1 MNNTNLIFRRVHLYL
16 GMLLIPWILI
26 YALSTFTFNHR
37 DWFRG
42 QFNQPDSWAQ
52 LWKKEYKADVPRQQP
67 KLKEWARRLLDKNG
81 ITGAFNVRQN
91 RQSVLINLIQFR
103 NPIRVTYQKNA
114 GQLRAEQKRT
124 NPCRGDGADAR
135 PPRLRAG
142 RGGVLYNGWAF
153 VVDLVCFAIIAWTV
167 TGLYLWWKL
176 AATRKAGW
184 VAILSGLATFL
195 LLVFT
200 I

>member
-16 GMLLIPWILI
+16 GMLLIPWVLI

-42 QFNQPDSWAQ
+42 QFNQPDSWVQ
-52 LWKKEYKADVPRQQP
+52 LWKKEFKADVPRQQP
-67 KLKEWARRLLDKNG
+67 KLKEWARSVLDENG
-81 ITGAFNVRQN
+81 IKGGFNVRQN
-91 RQSVLINLIQFR
+91 PQSVLINFIQFR
-103 NPIRVTYQKNA
+103 NPIRVTYRKNS
-114 GQLRAEQKRT
+114 GQLLAEQKRT
-124 NPCRGDGADAR
+124 TLAEMMAR
-135 PPRLRAG
+135 MHVRHGYG
-142 RGGVLYNGWAF
+142 RGGGLYNSWAF
-153 VVDLVCFAIIAWTV
+153 VVDLVCFAIIAWIV
-167 TGLYLWWKL
+167 TGLYMWWKL
-176 AATRKAGW
+176 PATRKAGW

>member
-16 GMLLIPWILI
+16 GMLLIPWVLI

-42 QFNQPDSWAQ
+42 QFNQPDSWTQ
-52 LWKKEYKADVPRQQP
+52 LWKKEFKADVPRQQL
-67 KLKEWARRLLDKNG
+67 KLKEWARGVLDENG
-81 ITGAFNVRQN
+81 IKGGFNVRQN
-91 RQSVLINLIQFR
+91 PQSVLINLIQFR
-103 NPIRVTYQKNA
+103 NPIRVTYQKNE
-114 GQLRAEQKRT
+114 GQLLAEQKRT
-124 NPCRGDGADAR
+124 TLAEMMVRMHVRHGY
-135 PPRLRAG
+135 G
-142 RGGVLYNGWAF
+142 RDGVLYDSWAF
-153 VVDLVCFAIIAWTV
+153 VVDLVCFAIIAWIA
-167 TGLYLWWKL
+167 TGLYMWWKL
-176 AATRKAGW
+176 PATRKAGW

>member
-16 GMLLIPWILI
+16 GMLLIPWVLI

-42 QFNQPDSWAQ
+42 QFNQPDSWTQ
-52 LWKKEYKADVPRQQP
+52 LWKKEFKADVPRQQP
-67 KLKEWARRLLDKNG
+67 KLKEWARGVLDENG
-81 ITGAFNVRQN
+81 IKGGFNVRQN
-91 RQSVLINLIQFR
+91 PKSVLINFIQFR
-103 NPIRVTYQKNA
+103 NPIRVTYRKNS
-114 GQLRAEQKRT
+114 GQLLAEQKRT
-124 NPCRGDGADAR
+124 TLAEMMAR
-135 PPRLRAG
+135 MHVRHGYG
-142 RGGVLYNGWAF
+142 RGGVLYNSWAF
-153 VVDLVCFAIIAWTV
+153 VVDLVCFAIIAWIA
-167 TGLYLWWKL
+167 TGLYMWWKL
-176 AATRKAGW
+176 PATRKAGW

>member
-1 MNNTNLIFRRVHLYL
+1 MNNTNLVLRRVHLYL
-16 GMLLIPWILI
+16 GMLLIPWVLI

-52 LWKKEYKADVPRQQP
+52 LWKKEFKADVPRQQL
-67 KLKEWARRLLDKNG
+67 KLKEWARGVLDENG
-81 ITGAFNVRQN
+81 IKGGFNVRQN
-91 RQSVLINLIQFR
+91 PQSVLINFIQFR
-103 NPIRVTYQKNA
+103 NPIRVTYRKNS
-114 GQLRAEQKRT
+114 GQLLAEQKRT
-124 NPCRGDGADAR
+124 TLAEMMAR
-135 PPRLRAG
+135 MHVRHGYG
-142 RGGVLYNGWAF
+142 RGGVLYNSWAF
-153 VVDLVCFAIIAWTV
+153 VVDLVCFAIIAWIA
-167 TGLYLWWKL
+167 TGLYMWWKL
-176 AATRKAGW
+176 PATRKAGW

>member
-16 GMLLIPWILI
+16 GMLLIPWVLI

-52 LWKKEYKADVPRQQP
+52 LWKKEFKADVPRQQQ
-67 KLKEWARRLLDKNG
+67 KLKEWARGVLDENG
-81 ITGAFNVRQN
+81 IKGGFNVRQN
-91 RQSVLINLIQFR
+91 PQSVLINFIQFR
-103 NPIRVTYQKNA
+103 NPIRVTYRKNS
-114 GQLRAEQKRT
+114 GQLLAEQKRT
-124 NPCRGDGADAR
+124 TLAEMMAR
-135 PPRLRAG
+135 MHVRHGYG
-142 RGGVLYNGWAF
+142 RGGVLHNSWAF
-153 VVDLVCFAIIAWTV
+153 VVDLVCFAIIAWIA
-167 TGLYLWWKL
+167 TGLYMWWKL
-176 AATRKAGW
+176 PATRKAGW

>member
-16 GMLLIPWILI
+16 GMLLIPWVLI

-42 QFNQPDSWAQ
+42 QFNQPDSWMQ
-52 LWKKEYKADVPRQQP
+52 LWKKEFKADVPRQQL
-67 KLKEWARRLLDKNG
+67 KLKEWARGVLDENG
-81 ITGAFNVRQN
+81 IKGGFNVRQN
-91 RQSVLINLIQFR
+91 PQSVLINFIQFR
-103 NPIRVTYQKNA
+103 NPIRVTYRKNS
-114 GQLRAEQKRT
+114 GQLLAEQKRT
-124 NPCRGDGADAR
+124 TLAEMMAR
-135 PPRLRAG
+135 MHVRHGYG
-142 RGGVLYNGWAF
+142 RGGVLYNSWAF
-153 VVDLVCFAIIAWTV
+153 VVDLVCFAIIAWIA
-167 TGLYLWWKL
+167 TGLYMWWKL
-176 AATRKAGW
+176 PATRKAGW

>member
-16 GMLLIPWILI
+16 GMLLIPWVLI

-42 QFNQPDSWAQ
+42 QFNQPDSWTQ
-52 LWKKEYKADVPRQQP
+52 LWKKEFKADVPRQQP
-67 KLKEWARRLLDKNG
+67 KLKEWARSVLDENG
-81 ITGAFNVRQN
+81 IKGGFNVRQN
-91 RQSVLINLIQFR
+91 PQSVLINLIQFR
-103 NPIRVTYQKNA
+103 NPIRVTYQKNE
-114 GQLRAEQKRT
+114 GQLLAEQKRT
-124 NPCRGDGADAR
+124 TLAEMMVRMHVRHGY
-135 PPRLRAG
+135 G
-142 RGGVLYNGWAF
+142 RDGVLYDSWAF
-153 VVDLVCFAIIAWTV
+153 VVDLVCFAIIAWIA
-167 TGLYLWWKL
+167 TGLYMWWKL
-176 AATRKAGW
+176 PATRKAGW

>member
-16 GMLLIPWILI
+16 GMLLIPWVLI

-67 KLKEWARRLLDKNG
+67 KLKEWARGVLDENG
-81 ITGAFNVRQN
+81 ITGAFNVRHN
-91 RQSVLINLIQFR
+91 RQSVLVNLIQFR
-103 NPIRVTYQKNA
+103 NPIRVTYRKNS
-114 GQLRAEQKRT
+114 GQLLGEQKRT
-124 NPCRGDGADAR
+124 TLAEMMTRMHVRHGYG
-135 PPRLRAG
+135 L
-142 RGGVLYNGWAF
+142 GGVLYNSWAF

>member
-16 GMLLIPWILI
+16 GMLLIPWVLI

-42 QFNQPDSWAQ
+42 QFNQADSWTQ
-52 LWKKEYKADVPRQQP
+52 LWEEEFKADVPRQQP
-67 KLKEWARRLLDKNG
+67 KLKEWARSVLDENG
-81 ITGAFNVRQN
+81 IKGGFNVRQN
-91 RQSVLINLIQFR
+91 PQSVLINLIQFR
-103 NPIRVTYQKNA
+103 NPIRVTYQKNE
-114 GQLRAEQKRT
+114 GQLLAEQKRT
-124 NPCRGDGADAR
+124 TLAEMMVRMHVRHGY
-135 PPRLRAG
+135 G
-142 RGGVLYNGWAF
+142 RDGVLYDSWAF
-153 VVDLVCFAIIAWTV
+153 VVDLVCFAIIAWIA
-167 TGLYLWWKL
+167 TGLYLWWKIP
-176 AATRKAGW
+176 ATRKAGW